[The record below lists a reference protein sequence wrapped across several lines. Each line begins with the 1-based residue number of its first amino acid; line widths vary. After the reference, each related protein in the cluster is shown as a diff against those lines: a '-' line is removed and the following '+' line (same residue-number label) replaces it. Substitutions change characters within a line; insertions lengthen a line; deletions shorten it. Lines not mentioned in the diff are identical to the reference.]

1 MLMVSKIA
9 LKTNE
14 LDDTSILEGDRYVC
28 DKILESLANGT
39 NSSKDSLS
47 KTQLQRQSRYWQ
59 IKSTDLKVTVA
70 VEEEEVEEEVAEDT
84 DH

>member
-1 MLMVSKIA
+1 MNWMILPF
-9 LKTNE
+9 
-14 LDDTSILEGDRYVC
+14 LEGDRYVC